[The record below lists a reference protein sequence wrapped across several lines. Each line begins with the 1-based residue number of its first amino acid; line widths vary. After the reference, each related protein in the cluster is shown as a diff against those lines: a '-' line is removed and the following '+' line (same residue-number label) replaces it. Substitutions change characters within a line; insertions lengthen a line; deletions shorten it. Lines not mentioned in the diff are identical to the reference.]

1 MKRRLP
7 PSKPERGPEAGLK
20 LSRLVLSIALALI
33 LLPTGRAE
41 VVKTLNGRV
50 LAVDTRNNLLSVDF
64 QHPATGE
71 RKELLFTVGAQT
83 GFSGVK
89 ALGQLRPE
97 DPVKIDYEE
106 NSSGSLE
113 ARHIDKVRIEG
124 PPVGVENFRGF

>member
-7 PSKPERGPEAGLK
+7 PSKPGRGPEAGLK
-20 LSRLVLSIALALI
+20 LFRLVLSIALALI
-33 LLPTGRAE
+33 FLPAGRAD
-41 VVKTLNGRV
+41 VLKTLSGRV
-50 LAVDTRNNLLSVDF
+50 TAVDTQNNLLGVDF

-71 RKELLFTVGAQT
+71 RKELLFAVNDQT

-89 ALGQLRPE
+89 ALGQLRHE

-106 NSSGSLE
+106 NSSGSLK
-113 ARHIDKVRIEG
+113 ARHIAKVRIEG